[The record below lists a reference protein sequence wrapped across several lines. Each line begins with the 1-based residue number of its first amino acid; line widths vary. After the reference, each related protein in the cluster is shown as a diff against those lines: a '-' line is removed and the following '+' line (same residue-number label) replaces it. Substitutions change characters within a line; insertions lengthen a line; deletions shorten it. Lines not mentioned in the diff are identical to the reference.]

1 MVYNEE
7 LLKMSD
13 EELVLLAQRGDKPAE
28 EYLINRYKGL
38 VRSKSKTYYISGA
51 DKEDVVQEGMIG
63 IFKAI
68 RDYDRDAG
76 TLFSTFASLCI
87 KRQIINAI
95 KSAERNKNKLLN
107 ESFSIDADAN
117 NDNSDYDNI
126 PITNDLDT
134 ESKILYKEFFD
145 FMSGDNGI
153 FSEFERDVWFLKFD
167 GNTYTEIAKM
177 LGKSP
182 KTIDN
187 ALQRIKKKMNKLFM
201 NE

>member
-1 MVYNEE
+1 
-7 LLKMSD
+7 MSD
-13 EELVLLAQRGDKPAE
+13 EELVCLAKQGDKIAE

-38 VRSKSKTYYISGA
+38 ARNKAKTYFILGA

-68 RDYDRDAG
+68 RDYDEKAG
-76 TLFSTFASLCI
+76 TTFSTFASLCV

-95 KSAERNKNKLLN
+95 KSADRNKNRLLN
-107 ESFSIDADAN
+107 ESYSIDADFN
-117 NDNSDYDNI
+117 NESIEYDNI

-134 ESKILYKEFFD
+134 ESKILYNEFFD
-145 FMSGDNGI
+145 FMSSDNGI
-153 FSEFERDVWFLKFD
+153 FSEFEREVWFLKYD
-167 GNTYTEIAKM
+167 GNSYIEIAKK
-177 LGKSP
+177 LKKSP

-187 ALQRIKKKMNKLFM
+187 ALQRIKRKMNKMFM